1 MGNGG
6 SSGGCPY
13 TNQGEAIDR
22 EKNNIYRLLDDMR
35 NRMNFIDGKNIF
47 NLRNQVNGLNSMT
60 TQISSLY
67 QKATSLEKIRDD
79 TADLWEGNLK
89 TAINNLSSAEKKRYY
104 NDLLMSENKAQYY
117 TNLQSMADKKDAYEE
132 KLSQNNSFQQT
143 INQYTKSYYDLIFG
157 QNSKLSNRKNDTQ
170 YTDFFSTDG
179 QKTEYVSND
188 NEYLRALN
196 YVFLIVYY
204 ILAIIVLYIIYTLNM
219 TNFSKIVMA
228 VIILLYPLLIYSI
241 QHTLHYLWVNF
252 NTTP

>member
-6 SSGGCPY
+6 SSGRCPY

-35 NRMNFIDGKNIF
+35 NRMNFIDSKNIF
-47 NLRNQVNGLNSMT
+47 NLRNQVNGLNSLSS
-60 TQISSLY
+60 QISTLY
-67 QKATSLEKIRDD
+67 DKAKYLEKIRDD
-79 TADLWEGNLK
+79 TADLWEENLK
-89 TAINNLSSAEKKRYY
+89 TAINNLSNAEEKRYY
-104 NDLLMSENKAQYY
+104 NNILLNGNSKEYKTKIQN
-117 TNLQSMADKKDAYEE
+117 MAEKQAEYEE
-132 KLSQNNSFQQT
+132 TLSKNNSFQQT

-157 QNSKLSNRKNDTQ
+157 QNSKLSNRINDTQ

-179 QKTEYVSND
+179 QKSSYVSND
-188 NEYLRALN
+188 NAYLRALN

-219 TNFSKIVMA
+219 TQFSKIVM
-228 VIILLYPLLIYSI
+228 VIIILLYPLFIYSL

>member
-1 MGNGG
+1 MGNKG

-13 TNQGEAIDR
+13 TNQGQAIDR

-35 NRMNFIDGKNIF
+35 NRMNFIDSKNIF
-47 NLRNQVNGLNSMT
+47 NLRNQVNGLNSMSNE
-60 TQISSLY
+60 ISTLY
-67 QKATSLEKIRDD
+67 QKAKSLEDIRDA
-79 TADLWEGNLK
+79 TANLYERNLR
-89 TAINNLSSAEKKRYY
+89 TAIANLSSAEERKYY
-104 NDLLMSENKAQYY
+104 EDILLSQSVSTYRTNIENAAR
-117 TNLQSMADKKDAYEE
+117 TKDEYQDT
-132 KLSQNNSFQQT
+132 LSQNNAFQQT

-170 YTDFFSTDG
+170 YIDFFSPDG
-179 QKTEYVSND
+179 QKSGYVSND
-188 NEYLRALN
+188 NDYLRALN

-219 TNFSKIVMA
+219 TNFSKIVMS
-228 VIILLYPLLIYSI
+228 VIILLYPLFIYSL